1 MCARVSVKFRSW
13 PTNQDTRGCNLV
25 GKNRINNRIN
35 HIIFSLFFFLF
46 FSYFLFG
53 LKYHTTDKVNGRN
66 KKESVSREHKNNL
79 RKAIWMKIVSLH
91 QRKIKLLAQF
101 SHIVIFLFSQQNQS
115 FLDFCQD
122 ILRNCQFNLARGEGK
137 DLYIQP
143 GIKLLTT

>member
-1 MCARVSVKFRSW
+1 MFITTPKIMNTFIYKIQEKKTAREEQLICMCARVSVKFRSW

-66 KKESVSREHKNNL
+66 KKESVSREHKNN
-79 RKAIWMKIVSLH
+79 
-91 QRKIKLLAQF
+91 
-101 SHIVIFLFSQQNQS
+101 
-115 FLDFCQD
+115 
-122 ILRNCQFNLARGEGK
+122 
-137 DLYIQP
+137 
-143 GIKLLTT
+143 